1 MSDKTELRTL
11 LETTRADYRDLVAS
25 LSREDWKKRA
35 PGQAWSNGELC
46 FHMAVALSPM
56 ARTASRLRLG
66 KGSNPPAPI
75 LKLMNPVSAVA
86 FRFLGRNA
94 TQRTVVERYNKG
106 HQRAVQV
113 LESVQDADWSR
124 GAMVRGEHH
133 TVRDSFRFMREHFEE
148 HRDTIQRTLG

>member
-11 LETTRADYRDLVAS
+11 LETTRADYRELVAS
-25 LSREDWKKRA
+25 ISPEDWKKRA
-35 PGQAWSNGELC
+35 PGQAWSNAALC
-46 FHMAVALSPM
+46 VHMAAAMGPM
-56 ARTASRLRLG
+56 ARTAGRLRLG

-75 LKLMNPVSAVA
+75 LRAMDPMSALA

-113 LESVQDADWSR
+113 LESVQDAEWSR
-124 GAMVRGEHH
+124 GAMVRGQHY